1 MLSNFYQCQT
11 HLQSTH
17 FPHGHLLHCHTP
29 RIALSPCWLPVVPP
43 LPKFCGAAINLIRP
57 RFAVHAKPASQDV
70 KGPVGGIDAVAK
82 VILPLEAVVLR
93 RESGPSRLDEVGADA
108 AADEAEDQ
116 EEDAIILH
124 AGVAVGEPRFFVG
137 GGEVGG
143 FEFCV
148 WGGLADGEE
157 EGAEEGVEETEWQV
171 SFGLQVSSRGGV

>member
-1 MLSNFYQCQT
+1 
-11 HLQSTH
+11 
-17 FPHGHLLHCHTP
+17 
-29 RIALSPCWLPVVPP
+29 
-43 LPKFCGAAINLIRP
+43 
-57 RFAVHAKPASQDV
+57 
-70 KGPVGGIDAVAK
+70 VGGIDAVAK

-171 SFGLQVSSRGGV
+171 SFGLQVSSREGCKAWCER